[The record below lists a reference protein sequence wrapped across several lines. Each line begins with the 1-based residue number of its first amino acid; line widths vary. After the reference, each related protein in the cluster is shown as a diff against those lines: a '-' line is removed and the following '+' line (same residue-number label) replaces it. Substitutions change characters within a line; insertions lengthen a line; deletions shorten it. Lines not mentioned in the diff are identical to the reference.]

1 MKRALVVAAALT
13 ASALL
18 CAEARAQSRR
28 WTTVTGQTFEA
39 EFVRVEGENGIFRV
53 ASGREDP
60 YPLNRLSVADRLLIG
75 RTMHA
80 QGGATA
86 APAASASI
94 AAAPAAAT
102 PAATVAPTKSAGGGA
117 LEFAGQ
123 ALTAG
128 GSSVVEIEVSD
139 PAQLKELKQ
148 AYGKASTRAKMLIA
162 LPSGFTP
169 GPRNYPLLI
178 VSSTTDG
185 DASSIGSARA
195 NYLPDATEKGFVVIA
210 IDGEHGKPADQGH
223 DSTDFRWALV
233 QAGLAALYKE
243 WPNAKKWPIATA
255 GISGGAGYASHQ
267 AMLLLDKQYPVIGLL
282 LSATGWTPGDFPDVT
297 RRAPRAAIRTL
308 PVFFTAGEKDN
319 VATPE
324 ITQKAQGELTGSG
337 FKNVRF
343 EKFDGGHV
351 LHRPHLQQALEWFV
365 AEYKKSAG
373 GASVL

>member
-1 MKRALVVAAALT
+1 MLAATLLAIAVLCSQAAA
-13 ASALL
+13 
-18 CAEARAQSRR
+18 RR

-75 RTMHA
+75 RTVHA
-80 QGGATA
+80 QGGGAPSSPATA
-86 APAASASI
+86 TPAAPI
-94 AAAPAAAT
+94 AATPARSTPAPAAAPT
-102 PAATVAPTKSAGGGA
+102 GNAAGA
-117 LEFAGQ
+117 LQFAGQ
-123 ALTAG
+123 PLTAG

-139 PAQLKELKQ
+139 AALLKELKE
-148 AYGKASTRAKMLIA
+148 AYGKPSTRAKMLIA
-162 LPSGFTP
+162 LPNGFAPT
-169 GPRNYPLLI
+169 PRNYPILI

-210 IDGEHGKPADQGH
+210 VDGEHGKPSDQGR

-233 QAGLAALYKE
+233 QAGLAAIQKE

-255 GISGGAGYASHQ
+255 GISGGGGYASHQ
-267 AMLLLDKQYPVIGLL
+267 AMLLLDKQYPLIGLL

-297 RRAPRAAIRTL
+297 RRAPRAAVRTL
-308 PVFFTAGEKDN
+308 PVFFTAGEKDTI
-319 VATPE
+319 ATPE
-324 ITQKAQGELTGSG
+324 MTQKAHGELTGSG
-337 FKNVRF
+337 FKNVRY

-373 GASVL
+373 GPSVL